1 MELIVYWTK
10 FAEQKLD
17 DIFDYYE
24 FKANAIVARNL
35 IIGIIDTSL
44 RLSNNPQIG
53 KIEELLSNRPQA
65 FRYLVYKN
73 YKIIYWIN
81 KQENRIEIV
90 NVFDTR
96 QNPIKMS
103 MFSK

>member
-17 DIFDYYE
+17 DIFNYYE
-24 FKANAIVARNL
+24 FKATTTVARNL
-35 IIGIIDTSL
+35 IIGIIDTSIH
-44 RLSNNPQIG
+44 LSKNPQIG
-53 KIEELLSNRPQA
+53 KIEELLSNRPQE

-73 YKIIYWIN
+73 YKIIYWVN
-81 KQENRIEIV
+81 EKENRIEVV
-90 NVFDTR
+90 NIFDTR

-103 MFSK
+103 SFSE